1 MKYFKSPIEYILLVL
16 FILYLVLP
24 INLPEP
30 FAKMVETPLGVISL
44 FLITIAIFVYI
55 NPILGVLYIFV
66 AYELLRRSSY
76 ITNKTSY
83 IEYTHTP
90 SQIIKDENMRRM
102 NPPLEKTL
110 EEMVV
115 QKMAPIGE
123 SMFVE
128 NRIENEKGQIIRG
141 AFQPVSENIHNA
153 ESV

>member
-30 FAKMVETPLGVISL
+30 FAKLVETPLGVIGL
-44 FLITIAIFVYI
+44 FIITIAIFVYI
-55 NPILGVLYIFV
+55 NPILGVLYILV
-66 AYELLRRSSY
+66 AYELLRRSTHFTS
-76 ITNKTSY
+76 KTSY
-83 IEYTHTP
+83 IEHTP
-90 SQIIKDENMRRM
+90 TQIEKDEKMRKM
-102 NPPLEKTL
+102 NPPTEKTL
-110 EEMVV
+110 EELVV

-123 SMFVE
+123 SIFLE
-128 NRIENEKGQIIRG
+128 GRIENEKGQIIRG

>member
-30 FAKMVETPLGVISL
+30 FAKFVETPLGVIGL

-66 AYELLRRSSY
+66 AYELLRRSTY
-76 ITNKTSY
+76 ITNKKAY
-83 IEYTHTP
+83 IEYTPT
-90 SQIIKDENMRRM
+90 QTKKDEDMRKM
-102 NPPLEKTL
+102 NPPVEKTL

-128 NRIENEKGQIIRG
+128 GRIENEKGQVIRG